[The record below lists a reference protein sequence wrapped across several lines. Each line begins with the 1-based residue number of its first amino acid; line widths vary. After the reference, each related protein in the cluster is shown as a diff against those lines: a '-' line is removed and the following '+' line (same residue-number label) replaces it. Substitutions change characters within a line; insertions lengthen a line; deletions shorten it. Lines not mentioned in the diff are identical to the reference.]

1 MLISSQKMRS
11 MKEYAGLFVNQSKL
25 LKQLCKI
32 KCQIIINWL
41 ISRETL
47 KAEDKIENPANFGAK
62 CSRHCICEVPGQLP
76 CPALIPL
83 PNSWRGKYKFQK
95 PDEL

>member
-1 MLISSQKMRS
+1 
-11 MKEYAGLFVNQSKL
+11 
-25 LKQLCKI
+25 
-32 KCQIIINWL
+32 
-41 ISRETL
+41 L
-47 KAEDKIENPANFGAK
+47 KAEDKMENPANFGAK
-62 CSRHCICEVPGQLP
+62 CQKHCICEVPGQLP